1 MQTFRLFL
9 ALAGIVA
16 VVALLIM
23 KKDTKTVLIG
33 VGLVLCVLCLK
44 PLDGLTA
51 FTSYMTKAGLIK
63 AICASMG
70 FAFVMKFTE
79 CDRALVNLLTRPP
92 RQYRIFTD
100 PARRGAYIFY
110 QYRYPLRC
118 GLLGCGRRY
127 ADPRDDGC
135 RR

>member
-44 PLDGLTA
+44 PLDGLNA

-79 CDRALVNLLTRPP
+79 CDRALVNLLTRPLGNIGFLLIP
-92 RQYRIFTD
+92 IVVALT
-100 PARRGAYIFY
+100 
-110 QYRYPLRC
+110 YRYPLCC
-118 GLLGCGRRY
+118 GLFRCGRRY

-135 RR
+135 GR